1 MEAPEIAEQF
11 SGPKRQCEEL
21 LTHLHRA
28 WQQMTIH
35 IFKYERKCE
44 LVGAN
49 HCSLFYKLL
58 SQATHCQHCTDHTK
72 LVFTRANF
80 EWVSQGS
87 KSFTAAHYTAKT
99 ISESEALCA
108 QIMTR
113 KRSHV
118 YTCKR
123 IGLCVESLSLWCTSL
138 FSSFLCVSPLL
149 WALEAINSKM
159 SNVAFGPESIQEQWR
174 RALKVHFTDHFYDV
188 QGTPNSLS
196 PFHPTKCFICMW

>member
-1 MEAPEIAEQF
+1 MEAPEFAEQF
-11 SGPKRQCEEL
+11 SGSKSQCEEL

-80 EWVSQGS
+80 E
-87 KSFTAAHYTAKT
+87 
-99 ISESEALCA
+99 
-108 QIMTR
+108 
-113 KRSHV
+113 
-118 YTCKR
+118 
-123 IGLCVESLSLWCTSL
+123 
-138 FSSFLCVSPLL
+138 
-149 WALEAINSKM
+149 
-159 SNVAFGPESIQEQWR
+159 
-174 RALKVHFTDHFYDV
+174 
-188 QGTPNSLS
+188 
-196 PFHPTKCFICMW
+196 